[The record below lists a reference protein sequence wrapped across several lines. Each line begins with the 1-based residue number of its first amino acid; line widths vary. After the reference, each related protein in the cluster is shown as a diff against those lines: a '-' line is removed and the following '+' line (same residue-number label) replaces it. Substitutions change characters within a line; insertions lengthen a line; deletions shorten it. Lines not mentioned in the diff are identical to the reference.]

1 METGQKYRRSRVSTS
16 GGCRSPSTN
25 ADDMRHIND
34 FVDTLR
40 RVIVAAIGGTRKA
53 IDAEASPPVDVA
65 GGRMIRRGAG

>member
-16 GGCRSPSTN
+16 GGCRSSSTK

-34 FVDTLR
+34 LVDTLKH
-40 RVIVAAIGGTRKA
+40 VAVTAIGGTRKA

-65 GGRMIRRGAG
+65 GVE